1 MRTSFVW
8 LAIGVMSLI
17 LTGCTTVSRQ
27 EPVPVEDRSIDA
39 VDSEEPV
46 AAGETEDGEQADTVA
61 DSSTDTRRFGSDSPV
76 VLAMLDEA
84 DEKRLAGDHPAA
96 VSMLERALAREPKN
110 AYLWHRLAA
119 LRLEQ
124 KDWQQAYVL
133 ANKSNSLVRDNP
145 SLKMDNWHI
154 IAAAKKR
161 QGDTQAVEEA
171 EREIRRLR
179 EGKE

>member
-1 MRTSFVW
+1 MRTSSVW
-8 LAIGVMSLI
+8 LAIGVIFLI
-17 LTGCTTVSRQ
+17 LTACTTVSQQ
-27 EPVPVEDRSIDA
+27 EPVPVEDRS
-39 VDSEEPV
+39 VEVVESEESV
-46 AAGETEDGEQADTVA
+46 ADDETEDGEQVDTVA
-61 DSSTDTRRFGSDSPV
+61 DSSTDTRQSGSDSPV

-84 DEKRLAGDHPAA
+84 DENHRSGNHAAA

-110 AYLWHRLAA
+110 AYLWYRLAV

-145 SLKMDNWHI
+145 SLKMDNWKV
-154 IAAAKKR
+154 IAAARR
-161 QGDTQAVEEA
+161 QLGDMDGARQA

-179 EGKE
+179 GGKE